1 MDFSKTPQDNN
12 DNTIFNFVKDNV
24 RIEDAAKLLNLV
36 LEKSGKSYQG
46 ECPTGHTSTGG
57 KCFSIESTNQ
67 FFHCFNCN
75 ISGDVISLVEIT
87 KKLLPLEAAEWLI
100 KEFNLEEKLNKQ
112 SIHFNKLSPEEKA
125 ELETQRVISKLYQS
139 AFDWMKPQLYEETG
153 KEEYVYLTEHRKY
166 NPVVLK
172 KSNWC
177 YFPEANKIKE
187 LLLKIYPEHKE
198 IIRNL
203 SLHGF
208 SGERMHLAIP
218 YCNSEGLITGF
229 LKRAIKPD
237 GISFTDSKGKVRTEV
252 RWDSTAD
259 VQKTDLF
266 NLFNCKGQEDL
277 LIVEGYP
284 DAVILTAMGLNN
296 IVAVGQG
303 ILSESHLKA
312 MEKYK
317 IKNVTLS
324 LDNDNA
330 GPVNTEEA
338 VMMLLEKS
346 NITPYVLE
354 PSLLNPH
361 KDPDEYVRAF
371 GLIKFKELLTQIELG
386 GLWLCKRKTSDIDK
400 KDPIERQRILLE
412 CVNITL
418 LMDNSIHE
426 SEIVKYLVS
435 VFYIKEKD
443 IRNLIKQKKAD
454 QYVSSYKKIRS
465 NENDRYFPFIEQGT
479 AAYAYHDRLKDTV
492 HLGVGKDILASIL
505 ASAGQ
510 KQPDPINVLTATFD
524 VHDNNRVNMEKEIF
538 NFFVPSKYMLLEK
551 NGEKINPRI
560 DFNSIYKLLGNL
572 IPCYLERKLFINWLA
587 GIMQT
592 REKQQTAWV
601 IKGEQGAGKG
611 LFLTHVLKK
620 LLGRKQAI
628 QVEDA
633 QLKNEFN
640 PWLQNS
646 LLIAFNEVA
655 RDNSSRNMINS
666 KLKAIITDEEIQI
679 NEKNVKAYYLTNY
692 VNCLFFSNES
702 VPVFI
707 ESGDR
712 RFNVVLTGGNL
723 SRYDWFEKDP
733 IGFIAKIENE
743 VPAFAQFLMNWNY
756 DPLQAK
762 RVFTNSAKETM
773 VSSAMNRFEEFVQKL
788 KAMDIS
794 WFQDQVN
801 TGFYKFDLE
810 AEIKK
815 KRVLKEKLL
824 ELFISIYADTKIS
837 KIQFGKKMNEYGVQS
852 IRTSIPGNPNS
863 KISYYT
869 WD

>member
-12 DNTIFNFVKDNV
+12 DDTIFTFVKDNV

-36 LEKSGKSYQG
+36 LEKSGKSYRG
-46 ECPTGHTSTGG
+46 ECPTGHASTSG
-57 KCFSIESTNQ
+57 KSFSIESGEQ
-67 FFHCFNCN
+67 FFYCFNCE
-75 ISGDVISLVEIT
+75 IGGDVINLVEIT
-87 KKLLPLEAAEWLI
+87 KKLTPFEAVEWLI
-100 KEFNLEEKLNKQ
+100 QEFNLEDKLKQ
-112 SIHFNKLSPEEKA
+112 KSFSSNTVSPEQKS
-125 ELETQRVISKLYQS
+125 ELEKQKVNSKLYQS
-139 AFDWMKPQLYEETG
+139 AFEWMKPQLYEETG

-166 NPVVLK
+166 DPEVLQ
-172 KSNWC
+172 KSDWC
-177 YFPEANKIKE
+177 YFPEVSEIKKH
-187 LLLKIYPEHKE
+187 LLSLYPENKE
-198 IIRNL
+198 SIRNL

-208 SGERMHLAIP
+208 TGERIHLAIP
-218 YCNSEGLITGF
+218 YRNSNGFITGF
-229 LKRAIKPD
+229 LKRAIIPD
-237 GISFTDSKGKVRTEV
+237 GITFTDHNGKERSDV
-252 RWDSTAD
+252 RWDSTSG
-259 VQKTDLF
+259 VEKTDLF
-266 NLFNCKGQEDL
+266 NLYNCKGQEDL

-284 DAVILTAMGLNN
+284 DAVIMTAMGEDN

-303 ILSESHLKA
+303 NLSESHLKA
-312 MEKYK
+312 MEKYR

-324 LDNDNA
+324 FDNDKA
-330 GPVNTEEA
+330 GPGNTEKA

-346 NITPYVLE
+346 KITPFVLE
-354 PSLLNPH
+354 PSLLKPH
-361 KDPDEYVRAF
+361 KDPDEYVIAF
-371 GLIKFKELLTQIELG
+371 GLQPFKELLKKIEFG

-412 CVNITL
+412 CVNVTT
-418 LMDNSIHE
+418 LMDNPIHE

-435 VFYIKEKD
+435 VFHIKEKD
-443 IRNLIKQKKAD
+443 IRNLIKQKKAES
-454 QYVSSYKKIRS
+454 YVSSYRKIQI

-505 ASAGQ
+505 ASVGQ

-551 NGEKINPRI
+551 NGEKINPRN

-572 IPCYLERKLFINWLA
+572 IPCYQERKLFINWLA

-707 ESGDR
+707 EPGDR

-723 SRYDWFEKDP
+723 SRYGWFENDP
-733 IGFIAKIENE
+733 IGFIKQIENE

-773 VSSAMNRFEEFVQKL
+773 ISSAMNRFEEFVQKL

-801 TGFYKFDLE
+801 TRFYKFDLE

-815 KRVLKEKLL
+815 KRLLKEKLL
-824 ELFISIYADTKIS
+824 ELFINIYDDTKIS

-863 KISYYT
+863 KTSYYT